1 MNPADRHLAFARGLF
16 RESNDAFFLFDPRTQ
31 AIVDLNPAALRLTGL
46 EKDAACSMRLEDLFS
61 GSGADDLERLIQAL
75 DRTGF
80 FHSREGY
87 FLRRPSKED
96 LPVNLS
102 VSRIHSEPET
112 VGLIV
117 ARDISDRKRAEEA
130 LKQAET
136 RYKSLVASTGVMV
149 WEIDT
154 RGVLLSI
161 SPAFEDIT
169 GWSSGDWIG
178 RGLEEL
184 LQPEDRDAST
194 CMHRRAWQ
202 GETVPRYELRL
213 QTRSGGCLDCESLLV
228 TKIREGSAE
237 RVVEVIRDVTQQK
250 RISRVAAEAEALRQA
265 KEAAERANRAKSEF
279 LSSVS
284 HEIRTPLTAIL
295 GFIELL
301 GEHPYLHDGPAD
313 IPDHLATIRQNGRFL
328 LALIDD
334 LLDISRIEAGE
345 LRVEREPCSPKGIIS
360 EVVESL
366 RGKAEAKH
374 LRLEVQ
380 FVGGIAPAIATDR
393 LRLRQ
398 ILINLLDNAIKF
410 TERGTVRLTLEMID
424 RPNAD
429 PFLQFTVADTGLGI
443 TSAEM
448 SRLFEPFYRARS
460 AALDRPA
467 GTGLGLAICE
477 RLAKRLGG
485 DITAQSTPGEGSTF
499 TLSIPAGSLD
509 ELGGS
514 RQAGDPHETPP
525 LASLP
530 SPSPRLNARILV
542 TDDNQA
548 NQQLIGLRLIRAGA
562 EVVTALNGKEALER
576 AHEAGEQGR
585 PFDAVI
591 MDMQMPVLDGYEAV
605 RQLRAG
611 GFTAPIVAVTAYA
624 MSDDREECLRLGC
637 DDFIS
642 KPIEWD
648 HFFFKLARLLSGAS
662 VKCSGGNDLTA
673 DQPTLGTGVQVRCSD
688 ASGAV
693 ATRGADAA
701 E

>member
-1 MNPADRHLAFARGLF
+1 MNPADRQLAFARGLF
-16 RESNDAFFLFDPRTQ
+16 RESNDAFFLFDPRTR
-31 AIVDLNPAALRLTGL
+31 AIVDLNPVARRLTGL

-61 GSGADDLERLIQAL
+61 SSGANGLERLTQAL

-102 VSRIHSEPET
+102 VSRIHTEPET
-112 VGLIV
+112 VGLVV
-117 ARDISDRKRAEEA
+117 ARDISERMRAEEA
-130 LKQAET
+130 LKQVET
-136 RYKSLVASTGVMV
+136 RYKSLIASTGVMV
-149 WEIDT
+149 WEVDA

-169 GWSSGDWIG
+169 EWSSGDWIG

-184 LQPEDRDAST
+184 LQPDDRDAST
-194 CMHRRAWQ
+194 RMHRRAWQ

-213 QTRSGGCLDCESLLV
+213 RTRSGGYLDCESLLV
-228 TKIREGSAE
+228 TRIREGAAE
-237 RVVEVIRDVTQQK
+237 RVLEVIRDVTEQK
-250 RISRVAAEAEALRQA
+250 RISRAAEEAETLRQA

-301 GEHPYLHDGPAD
+301 GEHPYLQGGPAD
-313 IPDHLATIRQNGRFL
+313 VPEHLATIHQNGRFL
-328 LALIDD
+328 LAMIDD

-345 LRVEREPCSPKGIIS
+345 LRVEREPCFLEAIVSD
-360 EVVESL
+360 VVGSL
-366 RGKAEAKH
+366 RGKAESSH
-374 LRLEVQ
+374 LELDVQ
-380 FVGGIAPAIATDR
+380 FVGAIPPAIATDR

-398 ILINLLDNAIKF
+398 ILVNLLDNAIKF
-410 TERGTVRLTLEMID
+410 TERGTVRLTVHMID
-424 RPNAD
+424 CPDSD
-429 PFLQFTVADTGLGI
+429 PSLQFAVADTGIGM

-460 AALDRPA
+460 PALGQPA

-485 DITAQSTPGEGSTF
+485 DIAVQSTPGEGSTF
-499 TLSIPAGSLD
+499 TLSVPAGSLD

-514 RQAGDPHETPP
+514 RQAGDSSETPP
-525 LASLP
+525 LP
-530 SPSPRLNARILV
+530 SVPTLSPRLDARILV
-542 TDDNQA
+542 TDDNEA

-562 EVVTALNGKEALER
+562 EVVTALNGQEALDR
-576 AHEAGEQGR
+576 VREAIESGR
-585 PFDAVI
+585 SFDAVI

-648 HFFFKLARLLSGAS
+648 RFFAKLTRLVGGAS
-662 VKCSGGNDLTA
+662 V
-673 DQPTLGTGVQVRCSD
+673 Q
-688 ASGAV
+688 
-693 ATRGADAA
+693 
-701 E
+701 